1 MSYSDAQLKE
11 LGKVYGAD
19 YLIVPQRQVDI
30 AGVPSKLKRVY
41 PENESDKSTYVVF
54 QL

>member
-11 LGKVYGAD
+11 LGKYYGAD
-19 YLIVPQRQVDI
+19 YLIVPQYQVDL
-30 AGVPSKLKRVY
+30 AGVPTKLIRVY
-41 PENESDKSTYVVF
+41 PENATDKTTYVIF